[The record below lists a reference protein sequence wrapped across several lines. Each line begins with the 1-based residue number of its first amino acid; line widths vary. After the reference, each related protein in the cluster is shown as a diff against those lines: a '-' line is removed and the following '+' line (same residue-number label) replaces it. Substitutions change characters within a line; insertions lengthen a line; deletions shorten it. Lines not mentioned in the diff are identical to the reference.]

1 MTSVEQVIT
10 RVRDLPS
17 LPAVVVEL
25 LSSVEQEDIDTHA
38 LAAKI
43 TLDQGL
49 TAKTLRL
56 ANSSFYGMPAKVTT
70 IHQAISVLGF
80 HSIRTLVTACS
91 VTASF
96 APGKDAGF
104 DLEGFWRHSIGSA
117 VCARVLAPH
126 FKLNPDTAF
135 TAGLLHD
142 LGTLVLATGY
152 PDEYR
157 RVGEHRRRHD
167 CQAAQA
173 EQAVFGLDHAAV
185 GSALAAHWKF
195 PLAIQ
200 RAVAG
205 HHQPG
210 LGALGPPGAGA
221 AAELPATVVCL
232 ANVLAHALDLSE
244 QEDDQVPPLP
254 LALWRALPLGE
265 REWHAVFEQTEL
277 TFHDLCQVL
286 TP

>member
-1 MTSVEQVIT
+1 MTGVDGVIK

-25 LSSVEQEDIDTHA
+25 MTSVEREDIDTHA

-56 ANSSFYGMPAKVTT
+56 ANSSFYGMPSKVTT

-91 VTASF
+91 VTTAF

-104 DLEGFWRHSIGSA
+104 DLEAFWRHSIGSA
-117 VCARVLAPH
+117 VCARVLAPY

-142 LGTLVLATGY
+142 LGTLVLATCY
-152 PDEYR
+152 PGQYGE
-157 RVGEHRRRHD
+157 VGAHRRLHD
-167 CQAAQA
+167 CLADQA
-173 EQAVFGLDHAAV
+173 EQAVFGVGHAAV

-200 RAVAG
+200 RAVAE
-205 HHQPG
+205 HHQ
-210 LGALGPPGAGA
+210 AGA
-221 AAELPATVVCL
+221 TVTPATVVCL
-232 ANVLAHALDLSE
+232 ANVLAHALDLSQ

-254 LALWRALPLGE
+254 LTLWRSLTLNE
-265 REWHAVFEQTEL
+265 QDWHAVFDQTEL

>member
-1 MTSVEQVIT
+1 MTSVDNVIK

-25 LSSVEQEDIDTHA
+25 MASVEQEDIDTHA
-38 LAAKI
+38 LASKI

-49 TAKTLRL
+49 AAKTLRL
-56 ANSSFYGMPAKVTT
+56 ANSSFYGMPTKVTT

-104 DLEGFWRHSIGSA
+104 DLEAFWRHSIGTA
-117 VCARVLAPH
+117 VCARVLAPY

-152 PDEYR
+152 PEEYR
-157 RVGEHRRRHD
+157 QVGAHRQQHD
-167 CQAAQA
+167 CQAAEA
-173 EQAVFGLDHAAV
+173 EQAVFGIDHAAV

-205 HHQPG
+205 HHQADIG
-210 LGALGPPGAGA
+210 GAGA
-221 AAELPATVVCL
+221 AATPATVVCL

-254 LALWRALPLGE
+254 LELWRSLTLNKAD
-265 REWHAVFEQTEL
+265 WHAVFERTEL
-277 TFHDLCQVL
+277 TFHDMCQVL
-286 TP
+286 SP